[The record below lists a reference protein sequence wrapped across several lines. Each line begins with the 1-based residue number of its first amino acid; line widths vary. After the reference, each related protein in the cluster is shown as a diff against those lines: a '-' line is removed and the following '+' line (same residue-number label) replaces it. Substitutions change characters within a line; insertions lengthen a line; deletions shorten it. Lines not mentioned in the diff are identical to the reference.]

1 MEVLKKDAA
10 LGSPSSVFYL
20 LLLPTL
26 VLWYIYW
33 RLSRAHLYRLAGRLP
48 GPRGLPI
55 VGHLFDVI
63 GPASSVFRTV
73 IRKSAP
79 FEHIAK
85 MWIGPKL
92 VVFIYDPRDVELLLS
107 SHVYIDKASEYKFF
121 KPWLGDGLLIS
132 TGQKWRSHR
141 KLIAPTFHL
150 NVLKSFIELF
160 NENSRNVVRKLRA
173 EDGRTFD
180 CHDYMSEATVEILL
194 ETAMGVSKKTQ
205 DKSGFEYA
213 MAVMRMCDILHARH
227 RSIFLRN
234 EFVFTLT
241 RYYKE
246 QGRLLNIIHGLTTKV
261 IRSKKAAF
269 EQGTRGSLAQ
279 CELKAAALERERE
292 QLGGGGGR
300 DELMAGSDDKDKEK
314 DQEREK
320 DKDKEK
326 EKEKATPVAG
336 LSYGQ
341 SAGLKDD
348 LDVEDNDIGEKKR
361 LAFLDLMLESAQNG
375 ALITDTEIKEQV
387 DTIMFEGHDTT
398 AAGSSFF
405 LSLMGIHQD
414 IQDRVLAELDSIF
427 GDSQRPAT
435 FQDTLEMKY
444 LERCL
449 METLRMYPPV
459 PLIARELQEDLKL
472 NSGNYVIPRG
482 ATVTVATVLLHR
494 NPKVYANPNVFDP
507 DNFLPE
513 RQANRHYYAFVPFSA
528 GPRSCVGRKY
538 AMLKLKILL
547 STILRNYRVYSDLT
561 ESDFKLQADIILK
574 REEGFR
580 VRLQPRTR

>member
-10 LGSPSSVFYL
+10 LGSPSIVFYF

-227 RSIFLRN
+227 RSFFLRN

-241 RYYKE
+241 KYYKE

-261 IRSKKAAF
+261 IKSKKAAF

-279 CELKAAALERERE
+279 CELEKKNQKERQLEQE
-292 QLGGGGGR
+292 QQQDLNKSS
-300 DELMAGSDDKDKEK
+300 AGANRTPNPSESST
-314 DQEREK
+314 
-320 DKDKEK
+320 
-326 EKEKATPVAG
+326 TPVAG

-405 LSLMGIHQD
+405 LSLMGIHQG

-472 NSGNYVIPRG
+472 SSGNYVIPRG

-494 NPKVYANPNVFDP
+494 NPNVYDNPNVFDP

-547 STILRNYRVYSDLT
+547 STILRNYRVYSDLS

-580 VRLQPRTR
+580 IRLQPRTR

>member
-10 LGSPSSVFYL
+10 LGSPSSVFYF

-63 GPASSVFRTV
+63 GPASC
-73 IRKSAP
+73 
-79 FEHIAK
+79 
-85 MWIGPKL
+85 
-92 VVFIYDPRDVELLLS
+92 
-107 SHVYIDKASEYKFF
+107 
-121 KPWLGDGLLIS
+121 
-132 TGQKWRSHR
+132 QKWRSHR

-160 NENSRNVVRKLRA
+160 NENSKNVVRKLRA

-227 RSIFLRN
+227 RSFFLRN

-292 QLGGGGGR
+292 EQ
-300 DELMAGSDDKDKEK
+300 
-314 DQEREK
+314 
-320 DKDKEK
+320 
-326 EKEKATPVAG
+326 EKAVSAPSPASEDKTSNSTPTTTTSTGTISGTGTPVAG

-405 LSLMGIHQD
+405 LSLMGIHQG

-547 STILRNYRVYSDLT
+547 STILRNYRVYSDLS

-580 VRLQPRTR
+580 IRLQPRTR